1 MNPIGHSHRR
11 KAVRINPQGAF
22 MKVDMF
28 RHNAINRRVFLGS
41 LGVGLFG
48 TGVTAHAKR
57 TRKVARIGLLR
68 PQSPPDPYT
77 TEIRT
82 SLRHLGY
89 VEGESV
95 EFEDRWAEGRMERL
109 PALAADLV

>member
-1 MNPIGHSHRR
+1 
-11 KAVRINPQGAF
+11 

-28 RHNAINRRVFLGS
+28 RHNALNRRVFLGS
-41 LGVGLFG
+41 LGVDLFG
-48 TGVTAHAKR
+48 TGVTAHAKQ

-77 TEIRT
+77 TAIRT

-95 EFEDRWAEGRMERL
+95 
-109 PALAADLV
+109 